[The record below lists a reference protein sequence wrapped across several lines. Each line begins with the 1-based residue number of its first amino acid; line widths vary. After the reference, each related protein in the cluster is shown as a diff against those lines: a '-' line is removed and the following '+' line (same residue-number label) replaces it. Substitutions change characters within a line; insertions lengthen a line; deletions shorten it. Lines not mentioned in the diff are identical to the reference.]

1 MKTYKLERDIIAI
14 LESLSFERA
23 PQDKRLRR
31 FFLLPRLKM
40 ALNRLV
46 KIAPNSWNYI

>member
-1 MKTYKLERDIIAI
+1 MYRLERDIIAI
-14 LESLSFERA
+14 LESSTFERA

-31 FFLLPRLKM
+31 FFLPRLKM
-40 ALNRLV
+40 AVNRFV

>member
-14 LESLSFERA
+14 LESSSFERA

-31 FFLLPRLKM
+31 FLFPGLKM